1 MGVAER
7 GKEKESRKKAG
18 GGGSKKRGKGNKS
31 PLFLRGNGKEGES
44 ITLPGGGGER
54 EPFLL
59 CLMSHFLGSA
69 EDKERR
75 RKGATACRKGG

>member
-7 GKEKESRKKAG
+7 GKKKGSRKKAG
-18 GGGSKKRGKGNKS
+18 GGAKKRGKGNKS

-54 EPFLL
+54 TLLALPNEPF
-59 CLMSHFLGSA
+59 SWFG
-69 EDKERR
+69 R
-75 RKGATACRKGG
+75 G